1 MDPLTPVVL
10 GAAALVVLVGLV
22 LRVRGTV
29 SSFRALSQALR
40 DLFRQRDRA
49 SKNPGP
55 PTDDGFR
62 DVGDPPR
69 GDRPDPYA

>member
-10 GAAALVVLVGLV
+10 GVAALVVVVGLV

-49 SKNPGP
+49 SKNPGL
-55 PTDDGFR
+55 PTDERFR